1 MFFMNNLCVHHNTYT
16 PLSQGTLNGEPTGFG
31 NMPPGGIQEF
41 APTAMAAV
49 PKIWDILKKG
59 VEDAIGTI
67 N

>member
-1 MFFMNNLCVHHNTYT
+1 MNT
-16 PLSQGTLNGEPTGFG
+16 PSLSKGSLNGEPTGFG

-59 VEDAIGTI
+59 VEDAIGRI